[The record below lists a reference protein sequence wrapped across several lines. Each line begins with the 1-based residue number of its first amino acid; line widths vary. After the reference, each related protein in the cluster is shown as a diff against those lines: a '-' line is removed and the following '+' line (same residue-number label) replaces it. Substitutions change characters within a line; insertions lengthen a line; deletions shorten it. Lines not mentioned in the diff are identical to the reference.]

1 MSLCLTASC
10 FDKHGNSGKNFSQRM
25 QIRSCSANSLVGR
38 ANLENQRLPLVTAAV
53 QTNLLEQLQGF
64 HSWFL
69 SCAAL
74 S

>member
-1 MSLCLTASC
+1 
-10 FDKHGNSGKNFSQRM
+10 M